1 MQESKHER
9 HLTIRNVPGDVADA
23 LLAEKSRRGASL
35 NQTVLVLLRRALGLT
50 PDAAYEN
57 GPERHA
63 GDRSQ
68 TELQEFEENTR
79 MFQQIDEELW
89 R

>member
-1 MQESKHER
+1 MR
-9 HLTIRNVPGDVADA
+9 HLTVRNVPGEVADA

-35 NQTVLVLLRRALGLT
+35 NQTVLDLLRRALGLA

-57 GPERHA
+57 GLSRHA
-63 GDRSQ
+63 GDWSQ
-68 TELQEFEENTR
+68 EELREFEDNTR
-79 MFQQIDEELW
+79 MFRQIDEELW

>member
-1 MQESKHER
+1 MK
-9 HLTIRNVPGDVADA
+9 HLTVRNVPGEVVEA

-35 NQTVLVLLRRALGLT
+35 NQTVLDLLRRALGLA

-57 GPERHA
+57 GLERHA
-63 GDRSQ
+63 GDWSQ
-68 TELQEFEENTR
+68 AELQEFEANTR